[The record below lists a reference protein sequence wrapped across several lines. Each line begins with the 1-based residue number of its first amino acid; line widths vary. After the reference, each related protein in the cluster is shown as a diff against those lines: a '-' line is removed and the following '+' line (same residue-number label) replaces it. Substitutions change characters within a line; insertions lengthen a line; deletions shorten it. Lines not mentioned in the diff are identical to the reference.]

1 MWNKLNIERILKLL
15 LIVAVSMFM
24 LTSCGGKDDEENS
37 ERAAVSASVDENTA
51 SGHAECWQTGIITML
66 YENMGS
72 VAMGTYKKIT
82 EGALTFMMV
91 AFAVWMSIRLL
102 KHVSSFTEENIG
114 ETWTEI
120 SRKFFMCFACG
131 YLASSSD
138 GLLFFM
144 NHAIFPIYNAFLEF
158 AGELLSHAT
167 AGQESKGY
175 IVLGDKFEAGKAVI
189 CKVASTVS
197 NANLEGFPTSPMD
210 MMNCMVCAMN
220 ERMNIGFNI
229 AFKVMKAPGFMATVI
244 GLFVLGCFTIV
255 KLAFVFYLV
264 DTIFRFTVMV
274 VMLPILIM
282 GYPFG
287 PTKGWLTT
295 GFKTILNSAAFM
307 MFMAIM
313 IAISMLALE
322 QIMIDNAVI
331 FETGQDKDFQE
342 FSIPFMCIM
351 MIAFLIASSV
361 KVAQQ
366 VTNSLV
372 GGDAKGSFNAK
383 AKAVIIGV
391 AKIVGSLFTAG
402 TVGAVS
408 SALSTF
414 KQGRKV
420 LEAAHKAKAKAASF
434 KKKLNALRGK

>member
-1 MWNKLNIERILKLL
+1 MWNKVNIARILKLL
-15 LIVAVSMFM
+15 LIIAASMFM
-24 LTSCGGKDDEENS
+24 LTACSGKDDAENE
-37 ERAAVSASVDENTA
+37 ERAAVSSWVNESTA
-51 SGHAECWQTGIITML
+51 ADHAECWQATIITML

-120 SRKFFMCFACG
+120 SRKFFLCFACG

-167 AGQESKGY
+167 SGQESKGY
-175 IVLGDKFEAGKAVI
+175 TVLGDKFEAGKAVV
-189 CKVASTVS
+189 CKVASTMS
-197 NANLEGFPTSPMD
+197 EPSLNGFPTEPKD
-210 MMNCMVCAMN
+210 MMNCMICAMN

-229 AFKVMKAPGFMATVI
+229 AFKVMKAPGFMATII
-244 GLFVLGCFTIV
+244 GLMILCCFTIV
-255 KLAFVFYLV
+255 KLGFVFYLV
-264 DTIFRFTVMV
+264 DTIFRFTIMV

-287 PTKGWLTT
+287 PTKKWLGE

-313 IAISMLALE
+313 IAIAMLALQ
-322 QIMIDNAVI
+322 QIMIDNADI
-331 FETGQDKDFQE
+331 FERGENKDFQE
-342 FSIPFMCIM
+342 FSIPFMCLL

-361 KVAQQ
+361 EIAQQ
-366 VTNSLV
+366 VTDKLV
-372 GGDAKGSFNAK
+372 GGSAKGSFNAK
-383 AKAVIIGV
+383 AKAVIVGV
-391 AKIVGSLFTAG
+391 AKIAGSLVSF
-402 TVGAVS
+402 GAVA
-408 SALSTF
+408 ALS
-414 KQGRKV
+414 KVAAGRKFMN
-420 LEAAHKAKAKAASF
+420 KIQGAKAKVASV
-434 KKKLNALRGK
+434 KNKINGLAGR

>member
-144 NHAIFPIYNAFLEF
+144 NHE
-158 AGELLSHAT
+158 
-167 AGQESKGY
+167 
-175 IVLGDKFEAGKAVI
+175 
-189 CKVASTVS
+189 
-197 NANLEGFPTSPMD
+197 
-210 MMNCMVCAMN
+210 
-220 ERMNIGFNI
+220 IG
-229 AFKVMKAPGFMATVI
+229 
-244 GLFVLGCFTIV
+244 
-255 KLAFVFYLV
+255 
-264 DTIFRFTVMV
+264 R
-274 VMLPILIM
+274 
-282 GYPFG
+282 
-287 PTKGWLTT
+287 
-295 GFKTILNSAAFM
+295 
-307 MFMAIM
+307 
-313 IAISMLALE
+313 
-322 QIMIDNAVI
+322 
-331 FETGQDKDFQE
+331 
-342 FSIPFMCIM
+342 
-351 MIAFLIASSV
+351 
-361 KVAQQ
+361 
-366 VTNSLV
+366 
-372 GGDAKGSFNAK
+372 
-383 AKAVIIGV
+383 
-391 AKIVGSLFTAG
+391 
-402 TVGAVS
+402 
-408 SALSTF
+408 
-414 KQGRKV
+414 
-420 LEAAHKAKAKAASF
+420 AHV
-434 KKKLNALRGK
+434 